1 MTGRAD
7 ARRGRRLRRILAAA
21 ALLSPLAPATAQDRP
36 GDFDFY
42 VLALSW
48 SPSYCEAERDRA
60 NPDQCEAGRPYA
72 FVVHGLWPQYERGY
86 PEHCAAPRRLPP
98 DLVESVLDI
107 MPSRSLVR
115 HEWQAHGTCSG
126 LSPGRYFE
134 TVRRAFEAVSIPP
147 AFRRVEAP
155 VTTAPD
161 VVAREF
167 IAANP
172 GLGPDMMTVT
182 CDRTR
187 LREVRI
193 CLDREL
199 RFRACPNVA
208 RQACRRPEVRLP
220 PVRGR

>member
-1 MTGRAD
+1 VTPRRNAP
-7 ARRGRRLRRILAAA
+7 RRGRRFPTAA
-21 ALLSPLAPATAQDRP
+21 ALALLLGPAGAAERP

-60 NPDQCEAGRPYA
+60 NPDQCAVNRPYA

-134 TVRRAFEAVSIPP
+134 TVRRAFETVSIPP